1 MLNFWLSYFTICPRR
16 LLQLL
21 LSVFVL
27 SAACHTAAKD
37 QYEPLMP
44 QRTAA
49 VTDVVLGILS
59 YTRWKDEPGP
69 IDFCVTAPTE
79 YADTLLHQP
88 LDILGQS
95 LIPQRIEWDAS
106 DIALRC
112 QVIYIGVME
121 ESDYLSLSQ
130 RISGYPIL
138 TITERDERCSV
149 GSMFCLLVSNLEVR
163 FLVNLDSIARSGVRV
178 HPHVLKLGSRPVEQE

>member
-1 MLNFWLSYFTICPRR
+1 M
-16 LLQLL
+16 L

-27 SAACHTAAKD
+27 SASTHIAA
-37 QYEPLMP
+37 QEQPEPLMP

-79 YADTLLHQP
+79 FADTLLHQP
-88 LDILGQS
+88 LDVLGQL
-95 LIPQRIEWDAS
+95 LIPQRIEWEAP

-112 QVIYIGVME
+112 QVIYIGVLE
-121 ESDYLSLSQ
+121 ESDYLKLSQ
-130 RISGYPIL
+130 RITGYPIL
-138 TITERDERCSV
+138 TITEQDDRCSV
-149 GSMFCLLVSNLEVR
+149 GSMFCLLVNNQEVR

-178 HPHVLKLGSRPVEQE
+178 HPHVLKLGSRPVEQK